1 MKSMRN
7 RIKQWVR
14 NRLGNYKVATNIVDN
29 TTPITLEA
37 KKSVAIIGGGIAG
50 LSAAANLSER
60 GFEVSLFERNQYL
73 GGKLGSWTFK
83 SNGKKLQVEHG
94 FHAFFRQYYNLRAFM
109 QRLDVFK
116 NLIPIDDYVILYA
129 DGQKQGFA
137 GIDATPGLN
146 IWDLRK
152 KNIIDW
158 KTFINPL
165 SIAYLELLRFDPD
178 KTFEKY
184 DNVSFESFANK
195 TLMTPHLRLVF
206 NSFARAFFSEP
217 EKMSLAELM
226 KGFHFYFLS
235 NEDGLLYDVL
245 NDDFEITF
253 LKPVADYIHSKGGS
267 IYLETEINQITQNE
281 DEKFIVEGKEFDYC
295 VIASDIKH
303 TKKLFETSSLF
314 DKHPAFKKQMSAQNT
329 SDRYAVLRIWTDKF
343 ENDKS
348 LPFFLFTDRLECLD
362 SITLYHKM
370 EETSKRWSEENN
382 GGIFELHS
390 YSLPSTLK
398 DDKAIE
404 HQLMEE
410 FFHYFPDLRDLTIKH
425 SFFQHRDDFPAFHVG
440 NYKNRPT
447 VKTPIDNLYF
457 AGDWVKLPTTAMLME
472 AAYTS
477 GAMAANY
484 IFDKEGL
491 QQNQLQSV
499 SNRGLLA

>member
-1 MKSMRN
+1 MRKA
-7 RIKQWVR
+7 IKKWVR
-14 NRLGNYKVATNIVDN
+14 NKLGNYSLASNVVDISK
-29 TTPITLEA
+29 PSVLEV

-50 LSAAANLSER
+50 LSAAANLVER
-60 GFEVSLFERNQYL
+60 GFDVALFERNHYL
-73 GGKLGSWTFK
+73 GGKLGSWSFE
-83 SNGKKLQVEHG
+83 SNGETLQVEHG

-109 QRLDVFK
+109 QRLDIFK
-116 NLIPIDDYVILYA
+116 HLIPIDDYVILYA

-137 GIDATPGLN
+137 GIDTTPGLN

-152 KNIIDW
+152 KNVIDW

-165 SIAYLELLRFDPD
+165 SVAYLELLRFDPD

-245 NDDFEITF
+245 NDDFETTF
-253 LKPVADYIHSKGGS
+253 LKPVADYIRTKGGS

-281 DEKFIVEGKEFDYC
+281 YGKFIVEGREYDYA

-303 TKKLFETSSLF
+303 TKQLFESSSLF
-314 DKHPAFKKQMSAQNT
+314 DEYPVFKKQMSAQNT
-329 SDRYAVLRIWTDKF
+329 SDRYAVLRIWADRF
-343 ENDKS
+343 EKDSS
-348 LPFFLFTDRLECLD
+348 LPFFLFTDRLQCLD

-370 EETSKRWSEENN
+370 EETSKRWSAENN

-390 YSLPSTLK
+390 YSLPSKLT

-404 HQLMEE
+404 QQLLAE
-410 FFHYFPDLRDLTIKH
+410 FFHYFPELKGLSVKH

-447 VKTPIDNLYF
+447 VNTPVDNLFF

-477 GAMAANY
+477 GAMSANN

-491 QQNQLQSV
+491 RQNELHSV
-499 SNRGLLA
+499 SNKGLLA